1 MEQMEGKIDS
11 NADALVARIRER
23 ARNLYETRQLLC
35 TEAVVSALNH
45 GLKGGL
51 TDAQAIALAAPF
63 SMALGESGCLCGAL
77 SGAVLASGLLLG
89 GDRPYRHRKS
99 MRDTSR
105 RLHDAFK
112 AANGATCCRVLSKK
126 VRHDKTAH
134 FRQCADLTAQAAEMA
149 ARMVLEKRPELIG
162 QVDNGYLA
170 KRQSAI
176 GGTFMR
182 LVHLFSR

>member
-1 MEQMEGKIDS
+1 
-11 NADALVARIRER
+11 
-23 ARNLYETRQLLC
+23 
-35 TEAVVSALNH
+35 
-45 GLKGGL
+45 
-51 TDAQAIALAAPF
+51 
-63 SMALGESGCLCGAL
+63 
-77 SGAVLASGLLLG
+77 LG

-105 RLHDAFK
+105 RLHDTFK

-162 QVDNGYLA
+162 QVDNRFLA